1 MNSFSII
8 YDAVRK
14 IPFALAF
21 KKDNQITFHGVNS
34 LGESWAREMN
44 EKKVSACCWDIPS
57 GMARSAYKSFN
68 KEEEYLL
75 IKSFNISSDQ
85 IETKNLPTID
95 VQNKENIAPKSTIGA
110 KSFIERRLSVSGK
123 SVIKPL
129 LVSSLSQH
137 GSENKQINLE
147 YKAKAFIVNR
157 KISSFANL
165 IKAKNLGFD
174 LKTNLFKNKPSNEL
188 SDFSVQKT
196 MESIGFGILRR
207 FGRKNLNQQD
217 SSSLK
222 RRVSR
227 RVNSLTEAETE
238 GKKSLNFGQK
248 KNNLIYMN
256 ARFTK

>member
-1 MNSFSII
+1 
-8 YDAVRK
+8 
-14 IPFALAF
+14 
-21 KKDNQITFHGVNS
+21 
-34 LGESWAREMN
+34 
-44 EKKVSACCWDIPS
+44 
-57 GMARSAYKSFN
+57 
-68 KEEEYLL
+68 
-75 IKSFNISSDQ
+75 
-85 IETKNLPTID
+85 
-95 VQNKENIAPKSTIGA
+95 
-110 KSFIERRLSVSGK
+110 
-123 SVIKPL
+123 
-129 LVSSLSQH
+129 LSQH

-147 YKAKAFIVNR
+147 YKAKAFTVNR

-165 IKAKNLGFD
+165 VKAKNLGFD
-174 LKTNLFKNKPSNEL
+174 STTNLFKNKPSNEL

-248 KNNLIYMN
+248 KNNLIYMS